1 MPFPVDRPGLHA
13 VWLNPALTGCCQCG
27 ETQQKLER
35 ISIAVP
41 PIAQARRVEL
51 EGEIWLLTCAR
62 CGTVAT
68 DATSRANAAYEL
80 EEQGQPVEAARTLYS
95 GLFCFDFE
103 GQDFTGASTRCLKAA
118 QHLLT
123 KGEAERAVGFAEEAA
138 NLDACGRAGFSW
150 DHFDSDVQGRFDK
163 GSLDIS
169 VVLAQIQAELPDR
182 ENAPVSYGPF
192 CPQGHIA
199 PQLECHPFFR
209 AQRSRV
215 RLHTFRA
222 HRKATGKEI
231 LPPSHD
237 DFLAAATSCFRAG
250 NLLRYCD
257 EVEEAAAWAG
267 GSVRFDEWYRQGLP
281 WNERGPGAESLFA
294 SVEATSR
301 RRRDLLEAIQRAQ
314 AGSGE

>member
-68 DATSRANAAYEL
+68 DAPSRANAAYEL
-80 EEQGQPVEAARTLYS
+80 EKQGQPVEAARTSYS

-103 GQDFTGASTRCLKAA
+103 RQGFSAVSRSCLKAA

-138 NLDACGRAGFSW
+138 NLDACGRAGLSW
-150 DHFDSDVQGRFDK
+150 DHFDSDVQETFDKTSRDISDVLAQTQAQLPHRDK
-163 GSLDIS
+163 GS
-169 VVLAQIQAELPDR
+169 
-182 ENAPVSYGPF
+182 VSYGPYY
-192 CPQGHIA
+192 PQGQIA

-215 RLHTFRA
+215 RLDVFKA
-222 HRKATGKEI
+222 HEKATGKET

-250 NLLRYCD
+250 NLLVYCG
-257 EVEEAAAWAG
+257 ELEEAATWAG
-267 GSVRFDEWYRQGLP
+267 WSVRFDEWYRQGLP
-281 WNERGPGAESLFA
+281 WNERGPGMQSFFA
-294 SVEATSR
+294 SVDAMSR
-301 RRRDLLEAIQRAQ
+301 RRGDLLKAIQRAQ
-314 AGSGE
+314 AGRA